1 MEEFERR
8 TRELLEESAQ
18 RLDGRTR
25 SRLSQARHAALAAA
39 HEGRASAWLSRLAG
53 HGWAPAGAVAAA
65 AVLAMLLWVG
75 RPEGVATIRGEA
87 PAGFEDLELIAD
99 GETFELLES
108 ADQEFY
114 EWALMQA
121 AGDVDA
127 AAVES

>member
-1 MEEFERR
+1 MQEFERR
-8 TRELLEESAQ
+8 TRELLEERAQ
-18 RLDGRTR
+18 RLDGRIR

-39 HEGRASAWLSRLAG
+39 HEGRTSAWLGRLAW
-53 HGWAPAGAVAAA
+53 HGWAPAGAVAGA
-65 AVLAMLLWVG
+65 AVLAVLLWAG
-75 RPEGVATIRGEA
+75 RPEGSATIRGEA

-121 AGDVDA
+121 GDVDA